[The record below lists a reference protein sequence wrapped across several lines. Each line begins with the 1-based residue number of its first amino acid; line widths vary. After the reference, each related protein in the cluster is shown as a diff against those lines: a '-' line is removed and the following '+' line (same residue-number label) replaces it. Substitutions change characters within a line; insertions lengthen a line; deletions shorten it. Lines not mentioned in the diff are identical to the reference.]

1 MKTQRQIIN
10 EKRAERNRKRRIAYL
25 NLKHRE
31 KGKSKKTYS
40 ETFRVRK
47 NILTDDRMPLS
58 IEQRSFSINDQPTLN
73 IWQKLIRWIKS
84 LWRG

>member
-25 NLKHRE
+25 NRKHRE
-31 KGKSKKTYS
+31 QAKPKKDKPLQR
-40 ETFRVRK
+40 ERRRVD
-47 NILTDDRMPLS
+47 ILKT
-58 IEQRSFSINDQPTLN
+58 EQRSFSINDQPSLN